1 MPPRGIR
8 ILVVDDL
15 KDQRESLQR
24 LLELEGYEVATACDG
39 SQAVHAQRAKPAQV
53 LLTDIFMP
61 GQEGIETIALFRREW
76 PHVRI
81 IAMSGG
87 GEISRNGYLGV
98 AQSIGADAALK
109 KPFSFRALLEA
120 LDGLKL

>member
-24 LLELEGYEVATACDG
+24 LLELEGYEVATASDG
-39 SQAVHAQRAKPAQV
+39 SQAVHAQRARPAQV